1 MNFLYWYGPQPH
13 LMVTEPELV
22 RQILSNKDGAY
33 QKIPVETHVK
43 RLLGDGLVTSS
54 GEKWFKM
61 RKLGNQAFHGESLK
75 VKSCFDV

>member
-1 MNFLYWYGPQPH
+1 MLYVSLNTLKIKIGVHWECFEVDKCFFKVY
-13 LMVTEPELV
+13 T
-22 RQILSNKDGAY
+22 K
-33 QKIPVETHVK
+33 KIPVETHVK
-43 RLLGDGLVTSS
+43 RLLGDRLVTSS